1 MEFCQ
6 CTSHNDAISHMLFS
20 GKNGQ
25 DLAVSRWARLL
36 CKAGFKPAV
45 FRAFYVFRQG
55 PIRQLLQDFLMCIES
70 FYDRCATLL
79 AHDRQCF
86 RSRARLALWTIYLG
100 SSCPKPIFVK
110 FLALKALKLLTNQF

>member
-6 CTSHNDAISHMLFS
+6 STSHNDAISHMLFS

-55 PIRQLLQDFLMCIES
+55 SIRQLLKDFFICIES
-70 FYDRCATLL
+70 FYDRCATLSAL
-79 AHDRQCF
+79 DRQCF
-86 RSRARLALWTIYLG
+86 RSGARLALWTISLG
-100 SSCPKPIFVK
+100 SSRPKPIFVK
-110 FLALKALKLLTNQF
+110 FLALKALKLFTNQF